1 MKNNDLYLIKIINLN
16 YEILLLFDY
25 KTGEILK
32 YKIGEKNIVKLNFKD
47 NEFSK
52 HNIATIHNHT
62 KEMYTPPS
70 TKTSEFFQENGRIM
84 N

>member
-32 YKIGEKNIVKLNFKD
+32 YKIGEKNIVKLNLKD
-47 NEFSK
+47 NELSN
-52 HNIATIHNHT
+52 HNVASIHNHT
-62 KEMYTPPS
+62 S
-70 TKTSEFFQENGRIM
+70 
-84 N
+84 